1 METLVAFVGYHS
13 YMNNTRVIL
22 HPPKLKIFFFF
33 GRHFVDREL
42 QKIYANFWAAHK
54 SIELLSVYTMVI
66 CSEPTAQPKA
76 ALTSSCGEKHHPA
89 GCTELPQQI
98 LNPELQLSN

>member
-22 HPPKLKIFFFF
+22 HPPKLKIFFFS

-42 QKIYANFWAAHK
+42 QKIHANFWAAHK
-54 SIELLSVYTMVI
+54 SLELLSVYTVVI
-66 CSEPTAQPKA
+66 CSEPRA
-76 ALTSSCGEKHHPA
+76 ALTSSCGEEPRPA

-98 LNPELQLSN
+98 LNPELQ